1 MAKLHIDFDRALG
14 RVRPMHGVGQPPLT
28 GIDNCMF
35 HYLKEAGVPYS
46 RPHDAGGDFGGG
58 VYCDISCVFPDF
70 SRDPADP
77 DAYCFEFTDNLLAGL
92 VENGVEPF
100 YRLGEAIEN
109 HQRLRRYTTN
119 PPADYDKWAR
129 VCEGVI
135 RHVNEGW
142 ANGHHFGIRYF
153 EIWNEPDNDIPN
165 RDNQM
170 WSGSM
175 EDYFRLYDV
184 ASKYLKARF
193 PKLQI
198 GGYAACGFYAE
209 ANRLAGRSFS
219 DREQYFDDFFH
230 AFLKFAGENQMP
242 AGLLLV
248 AQLRVPRGHGEHGA
262 LLPPSPRRG
271 RVRERADDYERMEPL
286 DSLPRIRLRRRRSR
300 GDVPAHAP
308 RRRGSLHVL

>member
-28 GIDNCMF
+28 GIDNRMF

-184 ASKYLKARF
+184 ASKYLKSRF

-198 GGYAACGFYAE
+198 DGYAACGFYAE

-219 DREQYFDDFFH
+219 DREQYF
-230 AFLKFAGENQMP
+230 
-242 AGLLLV
+242 
-248 AQLRVPRGHGEHGA
+248 
-262 LLPPSPRRG
+262 
-271 RVRERADDYERMEPL
+271 
-286 DSLPRIRLRRRRSR
+286 
-300 GDVPAHAP
+300 
-308 RRRGSLHVL
+308 